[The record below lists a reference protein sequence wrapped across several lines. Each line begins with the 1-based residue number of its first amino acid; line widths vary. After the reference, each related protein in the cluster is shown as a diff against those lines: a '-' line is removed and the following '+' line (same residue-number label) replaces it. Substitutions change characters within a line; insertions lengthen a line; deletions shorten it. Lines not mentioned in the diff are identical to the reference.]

1 MNRGTKTNKY
11 FILLIFLILVSLNS
25 IQTFPNLLGKVE
37 NLSIRVN
44 KSDYFN
50 SEISKKINAFNGTD
64 YIISGNTGFVSEPT
78 TVCSSTNQI
87 YILWKEGKNF
97 LKISKYNAT
106 LILVTGPEILIDAST
121 LTTEDFELSQPNMLI
136 DSNNNLHIFWYI
148 MGFDTPQ
155 LGNIFYLK
163 MNILIILCSLK

>member
-50 SEISKKINAFNGTD
+50 
-64 YIISGNTGFVSEPT
+64 
-78 TVCSSTNQI
+78 
-87 YILWKEGKNF
+87 
-97 LKISKYNAT
+97 
-106 LILVTGPEILIDAST
+106 
-121 LTTEDFELSQPNMLI
+121 
-136 DSNNNLHIFWYI
+136 
-148 MGFDTPQ
+148 
-155 LGNIFYLK
+155 
-163 MNILIILCSLK
+163 